1 MICMICSVF
10 LFFIF
15 LLLSKWHM
23 QIDTSHYSL
32 VVYNSEDGNN
42 GINRNKMFSE
52 SWCRE
57 EHPPRRE
64 PIGLLGQFL
73 GKELWF
79 MSSRAAVG
87 RSACGEGAEKDCIL
101 STTSKS
107 SFKWNQPYTKPS
119 FKWHLTSS
127 SSLIRFVPWSPHLR
141 FPFFQAPF
149 PDTSFYMKISLS
161 SGQAQTHDSH
171 FLCLDHCWEN
181 WVLPMPAYCHLSMRF
196 LESLFRSLWKN
207 QCNLTCKD
215 L

>member
-1 MICMICSVF
+1 MEVD
-10 LFFIF
+10 
-15 LLLSKWHM
+15 LLYRVRPQREVEAWLEAW
-23 QIDTSHYSL
+23 IEARRDY
-32 VVYNSEDGNN
+32 
-42 GINRNKMFSE
+42 
-52 SWCRE
+52 WCRE

-64 PIGLLGQFL
+64 PVGLLGQSL
-73 GKELWF
+73 GKEVWF
-79 MSSRAAVG
+79 RSSRAAVG

-101 STTSKS
+101 STTSKP

-161 SGQAQTHDSH
+161 SGPNT
-171 FLCLDHCWEN
+171 CLSFSLLGPLLRE
-181 WVLPMPAYCHLSMRF
+181 LSPAYASILPLVHEI
-196 LESLFRSLWKN
+196 LESLLRSLWKKN

>member
-1 MICMICSVF
+1 MCIRQDLFGSEKHESKLTYSYGGRFSV
-10 LFFIF
+10 
-15 LLLSKWHM
+15 
-23 QIDTSHYSL
+23 Q
-32 VVYNSEDGNN
+32 
-42 GINRNKMFSE
+42 SE
-52 SWCRE
+52 SFQTSQREVEAWLEAWIEARRNYWCRE

-64 PIGLLGQFL
+64 PIGLLGQSL
-73 GKELWF
+73 GKEVWF
-79 MSSRAAVG
+79 RSSRAAVG

-107 SFKWNQPYTKPS
+107 SFKWNQPYNKPS

-127 SSLIRFVPWSPHLR
+127 SSLIRFVPWSPHRR

-161 SGQAQTHDSH
+161 SGPTHASH

-196 LESLFRSLWKN
+196 
-207 QCNLTCKD
+207 
-215 L
+215 